1 MINLLDNLNKEQIE
15 AVTTTEGY
23 VRVIAG
29 AGSGKTRALTSRYV
43 YLVDEYGISTSNIL
57 CVTFTNKAANEMK
70 KRIREMIGDNDTGLV
85 CTFHG
90 FGVQFLREEIYSL
103 NYPHNFFVMDEED
116 VEAILKKLY
125 QQFNLNTRVYT
136 FSKAKEDISLYKN
149 SNLNYVDDLVNFDTN
164 KLKEKIDNTDDI
176 AEKVLY
182 GYLFEQRKCYGLDYD
197 DLILFTLYILKKFEK
212 IRRKWQEK
220 LMYVMVD
227 EFQDVNLRNNEL
239 VEILSCY
246 HKNLFVVGDPDQ
258 TIYSWRGARVEI
270 ILNFDKVH
278 KDCKTIILN
287 KNYRSTPNILN
298 AANSL
303 ISKNENRIKKDLVA
317 IKEENVS
324 VVYNHAKTTKDEALW
339 IVSQIKELKSKEIK
353 LKDIAVLYRTHNLSK
368 ALEETF
374 LKKNIKY
381 ILYNGIEFYK
391 RKEIKDVLSYMRMIA
406 FSDDLS
412 FLRVVNE
419 PKRNIGETR
428 IKFLNKY
435 AQENNCDLYRA
446 LYLNLNNELFK
457 STEAKEF
464 VDLIEKYKSK
474 YKEMS
479 IADLFHGILND
490 SGYEEKLRTIGDD
503 ERLDNLAELKQS
515 IFEYENSIGED
526 ISLEGY
532 LDRISLFTNLEPK
545 EKEDAIKMMTIHTAK
560 GLEFPYVFICGMN
573 EGILPSKRVQNISE
587 LEEERRLAYVAY
599 TRAKNALFLS
609 DAEGVNTDKSFRYP
623 SRFIFN
629 TDKCYLNYIVELD
642 ENLITEAN
650 HKIEMSEKSM
660 IKFSDYKYKIGQVV
674 EHRGFGK
681 GVIKDID
688 YNMGCY
694 IIKFDQFDTF
704 RSINVRMPLQLVEEH
719 EPVQSNLYMDMID
732 DNDEKVKHDIAEPE
746 EKCINSN
753 SLKVNIKSIDKV
765 DDTSCLKSKKSFEKK
780 KEMKYGFLE
789 KLKGMLKFK
798 K

>member
-270 ILNFDKVH
+270 ILKFDKVH

-303 ISKNENRIKKDLVA
+303 ISKNENRIKK
-317 IKEENVS
+317 
-324 VVYNHAKTTKDEALW
+324 
-339 IVSQIKELKSKEIK
+339 
-353 LKDIAVLYRTHNLSK
+353 NL
-368 ALEETF
+368 
-374 LKKNIKY
+374 
-381 ILYNGIEFYK
+381 
-391 RKEIKDVLSYMRMIA
+391 RM
-406 FSDDLS
+406 
-412 FLRVVNE
+412 
-419 PKRNIGETR
+419 
-428 IKFLNKY
+428 Y
-435 AQENNCDLYRA
+435 
-446 LYLNLNNELFK
+446 
-457 STEAKEF
+457 
-464 VDLIEKYKSK
+464 
-474 YKEMS
+474 
-479 IADLFHGILND
+479 
-490 SGYEEKLRTIGDD
+490 
-503 ERLDNLAELKQS
+503 QS
-515 IFEYENSIGED
+515 
-526 ISLEGY
+526 
-532 LDRISLFTNLEPK
+532 
-545 EKEDAIKMMTIHTAK
+545 
-560 GLEFPYVFICGMN
+560 
-573 EGILPSKRVQNISE
+573 
-587 LEEERRLAYVAY
+587 
-599 TRAKNALFLS
+599 
-609 DAEGVNTDKSFRYP
+609 
-623 SRFIFN
+623 
-629 TDKCYLNYIVELD
+629 
-642 ENLITEAN
+642 
-650 HKIEMSEKSM
+650 
-660 IKFSDYKYKIGQVV
+660 
-674 EHRGFGK
+674 
-681 GVIKDID
+681 
-688 YNMGCY
+688 Y
-694 IIKFDQFDTF
+694 IIMQKQ
-704 RSINVRMPLQLVEEH
+704 Q
-719 EPVQSNLYMDMID
+719 
-732 DNDEKVKHDIAEPE
+732 K
-746 EKCINSN
+746 
-753 SLKVNIKSIDKV
+753 
-765 DDTSCLKSKKSFEKK
+765 
-780 KEMKYGFLE
+780 MKLCGL
-789 KLKGMLKFK
+789 
-798 K
+798 

>member
-1 MINLLDNLNKEQIE
+1 M
-15 AVTTTEGY
+15 
-23 VRVIAG
+23 
-29 AGSGKTRALTSRYV
+29 
-43 YLVDEYGISTSNIL
+43 
-57 CVTFTNKAANEMK
+57 
-70 KRIREMIGDNDTGLV
+70 
-85 CTFHG
+85 
-90 FGVQFLREEIYSL
+90 
-103 NYPHNFFVMDEED
+103 
-116 VEAILKKLY
+116 
-125 QQFNLNTRVYT
+125 
-136 FSKAKEDISLYKN
+136 
-149 SNLNYVDDLVNFDTN
+149 
-164 KLKEKIDNTDDI
+164 
-176 AEKVLY
+176 
-182 GYLFEQRKCYGLDYD
+182 
-197 DLILFTLYILKKFEK
+197 
-212 IRRKWQEK
+212 
-220 LMYVMVD
+220 
-227 EFQDVNLRNNEL
+227 
-239 VEILSCY
+239 
-246 HKNLFVVGDPDQ
+246 
-258 TIYSWRGARVEI
+258 
-270 ILNFDKVH
+270 
-278 KDCKTIILN
+278 
-287 KNYRSTPNILN
+287 
-298 AANSL
+298 
-303 ISKNENRIKKDLVA
+303 
-317 IKEENVS
+317 
-324 VVYNHAKTTKDEALW
+324 
-339 IVSQIKELKSKEIK
+339 SQIKELKSKEIK
-353 LKDIAVLYRTHNLSK
+353 LKDIAVLYRTHNLSR

-609 DAEGVNTDKSFRYP
+609 DAEEVNTDKSFRYP

-704 RSINVRMPLQLVEEH
+704 RSINVRMSLQLVEDH
-719 EPVQSNLYMDMID
+719 EPVQSNLYVDMID